1 MRLFIAIN
9 LNETMLDSLTGTQ
22 DYLYN
27 QNIRGNFTPEENL
40 HITLAFIGE
49 WPEDVTCF
57 LPKIKHPF
65 SITLSHPGCFPEAK
79 VLWAGTEPSEP
90 LVRLMEQVQQNL
102 AEAGIPFDA
111 KKNIPHITLIR
122 KPSVP
127 AGVILSE
134 ITVPE
139 VSMVVNE
146 IYLYRSDRRENGMEY
161 TVIGRSTA
169 DHSESQRDGRQC
181 GIRDEKQ

>member
-1 MRLFIAIN
+1 MRLFAALRPSDEFRAALSELQNRLRAAGI
-9 LNETMLDSLTGTQ
+9 TGRYTEPF
-22 DYLYN
+22 
-27 QNIRGNFTPEENL
+27 NF
-40 HITLAFIGE
+40 HMTLAFIGE
-49 WPEDVTCF
+49 WPADVTCF

-111 KKNIPHITLIR
+111 KKNIPHITLMR

-127 AGVILSE
+127 AGVILSK
-134 ITVPE
+134 IAVPE
-139 VSMVVNE
+139 VSMVVDE

-161 TVIGRSTA
+161 TVIGSSTA

-181 GIRDEKQ
+181 RIRDEKQ